1 MASAVSGAEHATLE
15 RLAGDLAA
23 RAGKLGVRTHRLADL
38 DAVAGLVAEL
48 VADGGPAAFAPA
60 AGAGWRAV
68 VAPAAEAAYPG
79 LGARLT
85 ARGVA
90 LADPDAAA
98 PEGASVGV
106 AVGLSL
112 ARYGIAETG
121 SLLVADTLTDRLVRM
136 LAPKHIMLLDLR
148 NVLPS
153 LDEAGGRVREL
164 AGTGPD
170 APGRY
175 VSFIT
180 GPSRTADIEM
190 SLTVGAHGP
199 AEVHLALLAESQG
212 ADATPGQRGE
222 G

>member
-1 MASAVSGAEHATLE
+1 MAIAISEAERAILE
-15 RLAGDLAA
+15 RLVEDLAA
-23 RAGKLGVRTHRLADL
+23 RAGKLGVQTHRLADL

-48 VADGGPAAFAPA
+48 VEDGGPAAFAPA
-60 AGAGWRAV
+60 AGAGWRAL

-85 ARGVA
+85 ARGVSLVA
-90 LADPDAAA
+90 PDVVV
-98 PEGASVGV
+98 PSGASVGV
-106 AVGLSL
+106 AVGVSL

-121 SLLVADTLTDRLVRM
+121 TMLVADTLTDRLVRM
-136 LAPKHIMLLDLR
+136 LAPKHIMLLDGR
-148 NVLPS
+148 AILPS
-153 LDEAGGRVREL
+153 LDEAGARLREL
-164 AGTGPD
+164 AVAGPD

-199 AEVHLALLAESQG
+199 AEVHLAILDETQV
-212 ADATPGQRGE
+212 
-222 G
+222 